1 MKVVIFCGGMGV
13 RMGEAT
19 QRIPKPMIPV
29 GSEPILLHIMR
40 WYANWGHNEFILC
53 LGYRAEMI
61 TRYFHAQSSG
71 SSYNGGSRNGLFAVP
86 AYDGPPID
94 VADWDIT
101 CLDTGVHASIADRL
115 RATAPYLGDD
125 DIFLCTYGDG
135 LTDAPLDLMVGLLV
149 ESEKTALFMSVRPR
163 SSYHVIDAAPDGT
176 VRSIVPMETADV
188 RINGGFFVFRRRI
201 LDYLRP
207 GLDIMDVSARLAEM
221 GEILAYRYDGFW
233 APMDT
238 MKDKQ
243 DLDAI
248 AATGTMPWLGRSKT
262 LLDAAGFHPASIRAS
277 EALTE
282 GATGTRSVHSLEPCV
297 NLA

>member
-19 QRIPKPMIPV
+19 QRIPKPMITV
-29 GSEPILLHIMR
+29 GSEPILLHIMK
-40 WYANWGHNEFILC
+40 WYANWGHTEFILC

-61 TRYFHAQSSG
+61 TSYFHAQLDGGSG
-71 SSYNGGSRNGLFAVP
+71 NGAGSRNGSSAFP
-86 AYDGPPID
+86 AYGGPPI
-94 VADWDIT
+94 ASWDIT
-101 CLDTGVHASIADRL
+101 CVDTGIHASIADRL
-115 RATAPYLGDD
+115 RATAPYLGED

-135 LTDAPLDLMVGLLV
+135 LTDASLDVMIERLM
-149 ESEKTALFMSVRPR
+149 ESGKTALFMSVRPR
-163 SSYHVIDAAPDGT
+163 SSYHVIDSAPDGT

-201 LDYLRP
+201 LDYLTP
-207 GLDIMDVSARLAEM
+207 GLEIMEVSAHLAEL
-221 GEILAYRYDGFW
+221 GEILAYRYNGFW

-248 AATGTMPWLGRSKT
+248 AATGELPWFGPPKS
-262 LLDAAGFHPASIRAS
+262 LLDAAGMLPAGHQAS
-277 EALTE
+277 EVLTE
-282 GATGTRSVHSLEPCV
+282 GASDKRAVQSLEPCANV
-297 NLA
+297 A